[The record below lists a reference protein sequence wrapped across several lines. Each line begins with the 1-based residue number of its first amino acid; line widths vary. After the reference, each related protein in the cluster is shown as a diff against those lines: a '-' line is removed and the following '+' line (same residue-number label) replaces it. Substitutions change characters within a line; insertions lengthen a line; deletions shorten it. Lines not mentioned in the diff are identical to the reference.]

1 MNTKKL
7 SSFIFLIVL
16 PIFPFHVSAAT
27 KVTDPVKANT
37 SILLKKNYPII
48 LSLEGGHGL
57 KLETPFFGK
66 KMGFFIAGVLEE
78 DIKEQNL
85 I

>member
-1 MNTKKL
+1 MRRRRRVPELTV
-7 SSFIFLIVL
+7 SSRGV
-16 PIFPFHVSAAT
+16 AYKWT
-27 KVTDPVKANT
+27 KVKLHLNQRPQ
-37 SILLKKNYPII
+37 L
-48 LSLEGGHGL
+48 LEGGHGL

-66 KMGFFIAGVLEE
+66 KMGFFIVGVLEE